1 MTPLAMPGEGDRV
14 ESRAHSV
21 DVMRPQGGHNL
32 VGGA

>member
-14 ESRAHSV
+14 ESRAHLV
-21 DVMRPQGGHNL
+21 DVVRPQGGHNL